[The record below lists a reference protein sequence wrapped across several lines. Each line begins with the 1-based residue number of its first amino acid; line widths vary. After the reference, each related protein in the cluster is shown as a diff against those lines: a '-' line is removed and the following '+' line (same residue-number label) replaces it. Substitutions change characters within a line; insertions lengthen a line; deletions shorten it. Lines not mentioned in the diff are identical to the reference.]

1 MQSWLA
7 IALEPSVRLRA
18 LKVAVVV
25 GLILA
30 VINHGDNLLAGTMTA
45 TAWIKVFLTFLVP
58 YCVSTYASVEAIRH
72 HRKN

>member
-1 MQSWLA
+1 MKGWLA

-18 LKVAVVV
+18 FKVAAVV

-30 VINHGDNLLAGTMTA
+30 VINHGDNLVAGTMTVD
-45 TAWIKVFLTFLVP
+45 AWIKVFLTFIVP

-72 HRKN
+72 RKN

>member
-1 MQSWLA
+1 MESWLA
-7 IALEPSVRLRA
+7 IALDPSVRLRA
-18 LKVAVVV
+18 LKVAIVV

-45 TAWIKVFLTFLVP
+45 TAWIKVFLTFVVP